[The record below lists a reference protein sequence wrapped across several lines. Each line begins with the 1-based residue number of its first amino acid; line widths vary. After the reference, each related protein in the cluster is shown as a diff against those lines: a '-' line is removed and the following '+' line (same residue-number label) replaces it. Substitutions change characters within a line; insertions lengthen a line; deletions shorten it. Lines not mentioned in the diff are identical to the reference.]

1 MNYEYIKLDIMCY
14 CCVCLNTLTDEFIT
28 SICCNQMLHK
38 KCLMNWI
45 CSSSNVSITCPICR
59 RDIVLDNIIKLE
71 DFVIYINQDLEKD
84 KYINET
90 KIKEILSK
98 LYKDDY
104 FIKIMIENSETT
116 KENCLRKKFILNY
129 ILKMIVFFCLLICV
143 LFMIT
148 NI

>member
-1 MNYEYIKLDIMCY
+1 
-14 CCVCLNTLTDEFIT
+14 
-28 SICCNQMLHK
+28 
-38 KCLMNWI
+38 MNWI